1 MYKKLGYMT
10 WLSLMPDSVF
20 SSDGKEQL
28 DTGCWFAGDD
38 GWSDVGIKVQEEAKS
53 RGWTGEVI
61 RPLSWG
67 KQSNHGSFT
76 YAVTLAEA
84 FMNRYVA
91 PDGYIFKR
99 DTVPVETFNSS
110 VCSIKT
116 VSTKDW
122 GLYDADRG

>member
-1 MYKKLGYMT
+1 MDRKLSYMM

-28 DTGCWFAGDD
+28 NTGCWFSGDD
-38 GWSDVGIKVQEEAKS
+38 GATSVGVRVQEEAKS

-76 YAVTLAEA
+76 YAVLLAEA
-84 FMNRYVA
+84 FMNQYVA
-91 PDGYIFKR
+91 PDGYAFKR
-99 DTVPVETFNSS
+99 DEYPVENAPTG
-110 VCSIKT
+110 
-116 VSTKDW
+116 DW

>member
-1 MYKKLGYMT
+1 MNRKLTYSM

-20 SSDGKEQL
+20 SKDGTEQL
-28 DTGCWFAGDD
+28 RTGCWFSGDD
-38 GWSDVGIKVQEEAKS
+38 GNTSVGIKVQEEAKS

-67 KQSNHGSFT
+67 KQSNQGSFT
-76 YAVTLAEA
+76 YAVMLAER
-84 FMNRYVA
+84 FMNDYVA
-91 PDGYIFKR
+91 PEGYIFKS

-116 VSTKDW
+116 VPTGDW